1 MRVGGESPPLTPQ
14 NFVGVM
20 AADYGLEHTLI
31 QLTNER
37 QVNMDINIDPLTA
50 IALVFAWGVVRI
62 ALAYLRIGK

>member
-1 MRVGGESPPLTPQ
+1 MGAKAPTHPQ

-20 AADYGLEHTLI
+20 ATDYGLELTLI

-62 ALAYLRIGK
+62 ALAYYKSGN